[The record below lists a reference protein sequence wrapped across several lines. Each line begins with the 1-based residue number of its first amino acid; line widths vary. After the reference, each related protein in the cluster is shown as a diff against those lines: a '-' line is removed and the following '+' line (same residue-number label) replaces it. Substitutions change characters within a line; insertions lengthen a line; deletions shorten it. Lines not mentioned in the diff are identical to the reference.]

1 MANPFEVQVVNP
13 LQALMLGQ
21 QSYGAGI
28 ESNKKQAQDQ
38 ARADAAALYQ
48 SGDTKGALAK
58 LLSGGDLQGA
68 GTYSTLDNNAWTR
81 EHTTNRDAASDRH
94 QKFMESI
101 ALRQANRA
109 DEGVPEKA
117 ADRAKAAS
125 QYGLTP
131 DNPAFKTFVL
141 TGALPDQEKS
151 FSATI
156 EQRKAAA
163 IANGL
168 DPSSPGFQS
177 FVLTGKMPREDAQPL
192 TATDKKAILEADEM
206 VLTNQNAIDAL
217 RQAKNLSPKAFTGPT
232 AGTRGYAASFLGET
246 SDLGKAG
253 IATQD
258 LNNLVASNALSQL
271 KSIFG
276 AAPTEGERKI
286 LMDIQG
292 SVNQPDAV
300 RQSIYDRAIAL
311 ADKRLEFNRK
321 KAEELRGNQY
331 YKPQGGARTQSAQ
344 TQQGITQ
351 AQYEALPSGSVF
363 TAPDGTQRV
372 KP

>member
-1 MANPFEVQVVNP
+1 
-13 LQALMLGQ
+13 MLGQ
-21 QSYGAGI
+21 QSYASGI
-28 ESNKKQAQDQ
+28 ESNKKQAQEQ
-38 ARADAAALYQ
+38 ARTEAATLYQ
-48 SGDTKGALAK
+48 AGDTRGALAK
-58 LLSGGDLQGA
+58 LLSGGDLQAA

-81 EHTTNRDAASDRH
+81 QHTTERDSASDRH
-94 QKFMESI
+94 QRFMENI

-131 DNPAFKTFVL
+131 TDPAFKPFVL
-141 TGALPDQEKS
+141 TGKLPEADTS
-151 FSATI
+151 FQSTI
-156 EQRKAAA
+156 EQRKQAAV
-163 IANGL
+163 ANGL

-192 TATDKKAILEADEM
+192 TATDKKAILESDET
-206 VLTNQNAIDAL
+206 VLINQNAIDAL
-217 RQAKNLSPKAFTGPT
+217 KQAKALSPKAFTGPA
-232 AGTRGYAASFLGET
+232 AGGRGYAASFLGET

-258 LNNLVASNALSQL
+258 LNNLVTSNALGQL

-286 LMDIQG
+286 LLDIQG
-292 SVNQPDAV
+292 SVNQPDSV
-300 RQSIYDRAIAL
+300 RQKIYDRAIEIAT
-311 ADKRLEFNRK
+311 KRLEFNKK

-331 YKPQGGARTQSAQ
+331 YKPQGASRTSSAQ
-344 TQQGITQ
+344 PQGITQ